1 LSPRAKRILVAD
13 DQLPARELLRAILSS
28 AGYDVVEATNGDE
41 ALTVAFEVLP
51 DLILLDIQMPVLD
64 GFSVCVALRAD
75 ARFRSTPIVAMTASL
90 MRGERE
96 RATEAGFSDFL
107 DKPIGVGTLRRTVA
121 ALLDQA

>member
-1 LSPRAKRILVAD
+1 
-13 DQLPARELLRAILSS
+13 
-28 AGYDVVEATNGDE
+28 
-41 ALTVAFEVLP
+41 
-51 DLILLDIQMPVLD
+51 
-64 GFSVCVALRAD
+64 
-75 ARFRSTPIVAMTASL
+75 MTASL